1 MSTSW
6 RPLSGVDPTKPNVA
20 RTYDYW
26 LGGTHNFVADRELGE
41 RMETLDPC
49 VPAAARANR
58 ANRAFLGRAVRFL
71 AAECGI
77 RQFLDLGSG
86 IPTAGSVHEVAQQA
100 APGSRVVYV
109 DHDAAAVALSRDL
122 LAGNDLAGVIQA
134 DVRRPE
140 EILRH
145 PRTRG
150 LIDLTEPVA
159 ILFVAILHF
168 VLDSENP
175 YRIVGRYRDAV
186 PPGSY
191 LVISHVTSQN
201 SPQLASSIRRLYTDR
216 AADEL
221 ARSREEIARLFG
233 GWALVEPGLRYAPE
247 WRPDAHGDTLA
258 HPERLWFLVGVAR
271 KPGRS
276 DGGPA

>member
-1 MSTSW
+1 MTTSW
-6 RPLSGVDPTKPNVA
+6 HPLCGADPTKPNVA

-26 LGGTHNFVADRELGE
+26 LGGTHNFVADRELGQ
-41 RMETLDPC
+41 RMETLDPW
-49 VPAAARANR
+49 VPAAAR

-71 AAECGI
+71 ATERGI

-86 IPTAGSVHEVAQQA
+86 IPTAGNVHEVAQQA

-109 DHDAAAVALSRDL
+109 DHDATAVALSRDL
-122 LAGNDLAGVIQA
+122 LAGNDSAGVIQA
-134 DVRRPE
+134 DVCHPE

-145 PRTRG
+145 PQTRS
-150 LIDLTEPVA
+150 LIDFTEPLA

-175 YRIVGRYRDAV
+175 HRIVGRYRDAA

-201 SPQLASSIRRLYTDR
+201 SPRLASSIRRLYTDR
-216 AADEL
+216 AADAQ
-221 ARSREEIARLFG
+221 ARSREEITRLFG
-233 GWALVEPGLRYAPE
+233 SWELVKPGLCYAPE
-247 WRPDAHGDTLA
+247 WRPDTPSDRLA
-258 HPERLWFLVGVAR
+258 HPERMWFLVGVAS
-271 KPGRS
+271 KPERS
-276 DGGPA
+276 NGAPA